1 MCMMLNLPPAIE
13 AEVAD
18 YERVAGESLQDMFLS
33 YLESKLASR
42 RVTDE
47 KVMRQRARLLRC
59 VGTWKDDRSTQE
71 IIADIESHRTMRR
84 TVDL

>member
-1 MCMMLNLPPAIE
+1 MCRMLNVPPRIE

-18 YERVAGESLQDMFLS
+18 YERVTGESLQDMFLS
-33 YLESKLASR
+33 YLESKLAAR

-47 KVMRQRARLLRC
+47 KVMRQKARLLRC

-71 IIADIESHRTMRR
+71 IIADIESHRTMGRA
-84 TVDL
+84 VDL

>member
-18 YERVAGESLQDMFLS
+18 YERVTGESLQNMFLS

-59 VGTWKDDRSTQE
+59 VGTRKDDRSTQE
-71 IIADIESHRTMRR
+71 IIADIESHRTMGRA
-84 TVDL
+84 VDL